1 MVGWGD
7 GVKGAVGARLYQ
19 SSSSRPLQELSDI
32 AIKNVFWQPDSKG
45 FFLFGE
51 EALYHLEFP
60 ALNPQKIREG
70 FSKDDLIDF
79 IWVE

>member
-1 MVGWGD
+1 M
-7 GVKGAVGARLYQ
+7 Y
-19 SSSSRPLQELSDI
+19 
-32 AIKNVFWQPDSKG
+32 